1 MSKPLHSAAS
11 LLFLPADM
19 NLGVYI
25 STLPQMTI
33 EGDFL
38 ASIQG
43 QVIPPHTVSVDKA
56 DEHVL
61 RIDVEAA
68 WKEMQLD
75 AGWSNEVEVKVYF
88 TIDH

>member
-1 MSKPLHSAAS
+1 MHAYINV
-11 LLFLPADM
+11 

-33 EGDFL
+33 DDDFMVT
-38 ASIQG
+38 IQG
-43 QVIPPHTVSVDKA
+43 QAIPRHTVSMDKA

-68 WKEMQLD
+68 WKELELD

-88 TIDH
+88 AIDH